1 MLLDPQE
8 SDFLESY
15 VVGAQAPEKSFC
27 SKLSMETLDA
37 LRAVFESLKLVNL
50 CKQ

>member
-15 VVGAQAPEKSFC
+15 VAGAQDPEKSLR
-27 SKLSMETLDA
+27 SELLMRTLDA
-37 LRAVFESLKLVNL
+37 LHAVFESLKLVSV
-50 CKQ
+50 